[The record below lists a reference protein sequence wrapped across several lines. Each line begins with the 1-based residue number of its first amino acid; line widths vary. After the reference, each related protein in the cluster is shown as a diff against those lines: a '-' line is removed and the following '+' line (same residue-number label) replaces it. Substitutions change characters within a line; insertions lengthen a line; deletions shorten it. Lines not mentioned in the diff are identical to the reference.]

1 MPTRL
6 IRDGILTS
14 EAVASLSAEEERFFM
29 RLMLCADDYGLF
41 DARPAIILT
50 RAFPLQID
58 TIGIDDIKRWL
69 DAIVKNG
76 LVRLYSVGAKPYLE
90 IVNFGQ
96 AKRTKPKFPRPT
108 ASEQPADNLKADC
121 KQLASNLQAD
131 CEQPTDNLKEK
142 AKAETKTKSDI
153 ETESESDMEA
163 VKAKPAATALP
174 YPRSIE
180 EISKLMKST
189 ASCGL
194 RGDELEKC
202 ATRFFDTMEE
212 CGWRLRNGLPIAD
225 WRASA
230 RKYAQSWQTNIANRP
245 IGTGKGAGRP
255 APRISNAGC
264 NDPADYAQS
273 GSKLSHDNNDPNAPF

>member
-6 IRDGILTS
+6 IRDGIITSTTANRLTES
-14 EAVASLSAEEERFFM
+14 ELLFFILLMLTADDKGKFDAHPAVVRANVYPFRVDEVSKEDVSAKLKAVAS
-29 RLMLCADDYGLF
+29 
-41 DARPAIILT
+41 
-50 RAFPLQID
+50 
-58 TIGIDDIKRWL
+58 
-69 DAIVKNG
+69 VG
-76 LVRLYSVGAKPYLE
+76 LVRLYEVDGKPYG
-90 IVNFGQ
+90 IIPKFGQ
-96 AKRTKPKFPRPT
+96 RVRIKYDKFPDPPCENDGHMSDTCQTHDGHMSGTCQAHDGHMT
-108 ASEQPADNLKADC
+108 ARSRSE
-121 KQLASNLQAD
+121 SR
-131 CEQPTDNLKEK
+131 
-142 AKAETKTKSDI
+142 S
-153 ETESESDMEA
+153 ESESGSESE
-163 VKAKPAATALP
+163 KANKLPKALP

-180 EISKLMKST
+180 EIAQLMKST

-194 RGDELEKC
+194 RGEELEKC

-230 RKYAQSWQTNIANRP
+230 RKYALSWQANIANRP
-245 IGTGKGAGRP
+245 IGAGKGAGRP

>member
-14 EAVASLSAEEERFFM
+14 EAVASLSADEERFFM

-41 DARPAIILT
+41 DARPAIILA

-69 DAIVKNG
+69 DAIVKAG
-76 LVRLYSVGAKPYLE
+76 LVRLYSVDGKPYLE
-90 IVNFGQ
+90 ILKFGQ
-96 AKRTKPKFPRPT
+96 QKRTKPKFPRPT

-121 KQLASNLQAD
+121 RQLASNLQAD
-131 CEQPTDNLKEK
+131 CEQPADNLKDK

-153 ETESESDMEA
+153 ETKSESDMEA
-163 VKAKPAATALP
+163 VKAKPAAMALP

-180 EISKLMKST
+180 EIVQIMKST

-194 RGDELEKC
+194 RGEELEKC

-230 RKYAQSWQTNIANRP
+230 RKYAQSWQANIANRP